1 MGLFKKIL
9 KGISKLLLGI
19 IIVLLINIIVGLSLI
34 RFEVFPRTQT
44 LIVTSTMTTLKSQ
57 YIARIFASEAQIKR
71 IMNENKVE
79 ETVEVFDKS
88 EIVIPKTI
96 PPKASALTHVIPIS
110 TKTLPIVINTDN
122 SIKLIDIKGDGYK
135 GHMFI
140 VSNPKRVRLAVAK
153 NIGKVGDRLTQ
164 LINSENALGGINA
177 GGFTDTGGVG
187 NGGIP
192 TGIIVKNGKV
202 IWSDPSQKKYDII
215 GIDKDGIL
223 TLGNLTIK
231 EIKEKQIAYA
241 ISFGPK
247 LIVNNKPTK
256 IIGDGGWGINPRS
269 VIGQKKDGTIILLEI
284 DGRQLSSH
292 GATIREVQRVMI
304 QYGAVNAANLDGGSS
319 STIYYKGQLINSPCS
334 IAGER
339 TLPDAFV
346 ITK

>member
-1 MGLFKKIL
+1 MVLFKKIL
-9 KGISKLLLGI
+9 KKIGKLLLGI
-19 IIVLLINIIVGLSLI
+19 IIVLLITIIVGRSLI
-34 RFEVFPRTQT
+34 RLEVFPRIQT

-57 YIARIFASEAQIKR
+57 YIARFFASEAQIKK
-71 IMNENKVE
+71 IMNENRVE

-96 PPKASALTHVIPIS
+96 PLKASELTPVIPIS

-122 SIKLIDIKGDGYK
+122 SMKLIDIKGDGYK

-140 VSNPKRVRLAVAK
+140 VSNPKRVKLAVAK
-153 NIGKVGDRLTQ
+153 NIGKVGARLTQ
-164 LINSENALGGINA
+164 LINSENAIGGINA
-177 GGFTDTGGVG
+177 GGFTDKGGVG

-192 TGIIVKNGKV
+192 AGIIVKNGKV
-202 IWSDPSQKKYDII
+202 VWGVPSQKKYDII
-215 GIDKDGIL
+215 GLDKDGIL
-223 TLGNLTIK
+223 TFGNLTIK
-231 EIKEKQIAYA
+231 EIKEKQIVDA

-247 LIVNNKPTK
+247 LIVNNKPTR

-334 IAGER
+334 TAGER

>member
-1 MGLFKKIL
+1 MVLFKKI
-9 KGISKLLLGI
+9 GKLLLGI
-19 IIVLLINIIVGLSLI
+19 IIVLLITIIVEIALI
-34 RFEVFPRTQT
+34 RLEVFPRIQT

-57 YIARIFASEAQIKR
+57 YIARIFASQAQIKK
-71 IMNENKVE
+71 IMNENRVE

-110 TKTLPIVINTDN
+110 TKTLPIVINTD
-122 SIKLIDIKGDGYK
+122 SIKLINIKGDGYK

-140 VSNPKRVRLAVAK
+140 VSNPKRVKLAVAK
-153 NIGKVGDRLTQ
+153 NIGKVGAKLTQ
-164 LINSENALGGINA
+164 LINSENAIGGINA
-177 GGFTDTGGVG
+177 GGFTDRGGVG

-202 IWSDPSQKKYDII
+202 VWSVSSQKKYDII
-215 GIDKDGIL
+215 GLDKDGIL
-223 TLGNLTIK
+223 TLGNFTIK
-231 EIKEKQIAYA
+231 EIKEKQIVDA

-247 LIVNNKPTK
+247 LIVNNKPTR

-334 IAGER
+334 SAGER